1 MTAARFGG
9 LSKQENTM
17 EDLISTL
24 REVLRAEAEEAEA
37 KERYDGY
44 DWGYH
49 GFRYAEAS
57 RWAGEDFG
65 KALDAVIDARVRAIL
80 ESK

>member
-1 MTAARFGG
+1 
-9 LSKQENTM
+9 M
-17 EDLISTL
+17 EELISTL
-24 REVLRAEAEEAEA
+24 REVLRSEAEEAEA

-44 DWGYH
+44 DWGYA

-57 RWAGEDFG
+57 RRAAEAFG

-80 ESK
+80 ENK

>member
-1 MTAARFGG
+1 
-9 LSKQENTM
+9 M
-17 EDLISTL
+17 EELILTL

-37 KERYDGY
+37 KDRYDSGGGC

-49 GFRYAEAS
+49 GWRYFETS
-57 RWAGEDFG
+57 RRAGEAFG

>member
-1 MTAARFGG
+1 
-9 LSKQENTM
+9 M

-49 GFRYAEAS
+49 GWRYFEAS
-57 RWAGEDFG
+57 RRAGEAFG

>member
-1 MTAARFGG
+1 
-9 LSKQENTM
+9 M
-17 EDLISTL
+17 EELIWTL

-49 GFRYAEAS
+49 GWRYFETS
-57 RWAGEDFG
+57 RKAGEAFG